1 MSGKLEETYQQLHG
15 QYASVHQKIKKRLN
29 LMALWRLVTFLAG
42 AYLSYRIIVISLEPG
57 LLTAILVLS
66 LFIYLIVLFSR
77 GKHKQALTR
86 NLMRINAN
94 EIEALRGHVGNFGD
108 GHEFEDPA
116 HGFASDL
123 ELFGEQSLFQHINR
137 TSTYSGRNQLASWL
151 LNPLQK
157 EEDITARQQAIQEL
171 KDLLSWRQHFT
182 ATGYLLN
189 PEAYQDARLIAWSK
203 EEPFIAKNPFFRI
216 FRWVLPLLTV
226 ALIILFFQGTLPL
239 GYLLAV
245 LVVNVLVLYRVNKR
259 VTSQHNQVTRQ
270 IEILRNYSLLFH
282 HIEKQPFQSQAL
294 RRLKDHF
301 FSNHEPASRSIHKL
315 SRILDALDN
324 RISPIL
330 GQILNLVFLWDIHQV
345 IRLEKWHERHA
356 PDVEQ
361 WIQAMGSFDAF
372 ISLAN
377 FAYNHED
384 FCFPQVDPSV
394 VVHADRMGHP
404 LIPAPKRVD
413 NPLTMRQSGVSIIIT
428 GANMAGKSTFLRTI
442 GVNLVLAMAGSVVC
456 ASNMTF
462 RITRL
467 FTSMNITDSLS
478 KNESYFYAEIK
489 RLRQLIEHAMHHDHL
504 LVLLDEILTGTNTK
518 DKEKASKAFVRR
530 LLNMKVTSIIATHD
544 LSLTTMAEEHPGSI
558 RNTRFEVA
566 LEKGQMKFDYKLREG
581 VARNMNA
588 LALLKEMGLI

>member
-1 MSGKLEETYQQLHG
+1 MSGKLQEKYQQLHG
-15 QYASVHQKIKKRLN
+15 RYASVHQKIKKRLN

-42 AYLSYRIIVISLEPG
+42 AYISYRIIVISLVPG
-57 LLTAILVLS
+57 LLTAVLVLS
-66 LFIYLIVLFSR
+66 LFFYLIVLFNR

-86 NLMRINAN
+86 NLMQVNAG
-94 EIEALRGHVGNFGD
+94 EIEALRGHVKNFAD
-108 GHEFEDPA
+108 GHEFDDPSHA
-116 HGFASDL
+116 FASDL

-137 TSTYSGRNQLASWL
+137 TSTYAGKNQLASWL
-151 LNPLQK
+151 LNPLQQ
-157 EEDITARQQAIQEL
+157 EQEITARQQAIREL
-171 KDLLSWRQHFT
+171 KGLLTWRQRFT

-189 PEAYQDARLIAWSK
+189 SESYQDARLIAWSK
-203 EEPFIAKNPFFRI
+203 EEPVIGKNLFFRV
-216 FRWVLPLLTV
+216 FRWVLPVLTL

-239 GYLLAV
+239 GYLLMV
-245 LVVNVLVLYRVNKR
+245 LVINVLVLYRVNKR

-282 HIEKQPFQSQAL
+282 HIERQSFQSPAL
-294 RRLKDHF
+294 QSLKARF
-301 FSNHEPASRSIHKL
+301 FSNHEPASRSIRKL

-345 IRLEKWHERHA
+345 IRLENWHKRHA

-361 WIQAMGSFDAF
+361 WIHSLGRFDAF

-384 FCFPQVDPSV
+384 FYFPEVDPSV
-394 VVHADRMGHP
+394 VLHTEGMGHP

-413 NPLTMRQSGVSIIIT
+413 NPLTIREKGVSLIIT

-456 ASNMTF
+456 ARHMTF
-462 RITRL
+462 RLTRL

-478 KNESYFYAEIK
+478 RNESYFYAEIK
-489 RLRQLIEHAMHHDHL
+489 RLRQLTEHALHHQHL

-518 DKEKASKAFVRR
+518 DKEKASKAFVNR
-530 LLNMKVTSIIATHD
+530 LLKMKVTSVIATHD
-544 LSLTTMAEEHPGSI
+544 LSLTTMAEEHPDSI
-558 RNTRFEVA
+558 RNTRFEVG
-566 LEKGQMKFDYKLREG
+566 LEDGRMKFDYKLRVG
-581 VARNMNA
+581 VAQNMNA
-588 LALLKEMGLI
+588 LALLREMGLI